1 MKNELLMLRHQLQHI
16 TENYA
21 QELAD
26 IKNRLRALWE
36 KVDRQGSSHFQEADK
51 RQIFSVQKLDMIAD
65 ILTAEINEYCSDI
78 ESRNKIILKLFE
90 AMSVCLEEYPYQLCD
105 FCKKYCDPN
114 IMNDVP
120 EQYKG
125 KHICD
130 FCFEDNFFKCRKCG
144 KIFPMS
150 DCGEEANDY
159 GYYCATC
166 VKPLG
171 FPETVI
177 IAPDFPYC
185 ENEAFS
191 DLNSL
196 NEYVSLCGNIVA
208 EIGDIIELR
217 FEEKISKYGA
227 KYKSQKGVAYEI
239 GELNY
244 KGRGSMREIES

>member
-21 QELAD
+21 QELTD
-26 IKNRLRALWE
+26 IKNRLSALWE
-36 KVDRQGSSHFQEADK
+36 KVDHQESSHFQEADK
-51 RQIFSVQKLDMIAD
+51 SQIFSVKKLDVIAD

-90 AMSVCLEEYPYQLCD
+90 AMSVCLDEYPYQLCD
-105 FCKKYCDPN
+105 FCKKYCDPH
-114 IMNDVP
+114 IINDAP
-120 EQYKG
+120 IQYKG

-130 FCFEDNFFKCRKCG
+130 SCFDDNFFICRNCG
-144 KIFPMS
+144 KTFPIS
-150 DCGEEANDY
+150 EYGEEANDY
-159 GYYCATC
+159 GYYCANC

-171 FPETVI
+171 FPETLI

-196 NEYVSLCGNIVA
+196 NEYLTLCGNRAA
-208 EIGDIIELR
+208 ESGDTIKLI
-217 FEEKISKYGA
+217 FEEKTSKYSA

-244 KGRGSMREIES
+244 KGRGSMREIEN